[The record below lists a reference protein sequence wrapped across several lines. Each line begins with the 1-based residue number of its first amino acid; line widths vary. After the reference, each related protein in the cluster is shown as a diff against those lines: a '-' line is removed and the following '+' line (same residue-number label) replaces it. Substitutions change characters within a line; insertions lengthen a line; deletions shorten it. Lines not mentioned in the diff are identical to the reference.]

1 MLTIPDVNDK
11 DEFARTVQALTQL
24 KISEEQQKA
33 IFQVLGGI
41 LFLGNIDFISNGE
54 YSQVDVSFLIPF
66 FLMFSHF

>member
-33 IFQVLGGI
+33 IFQVLSGI

-66 FLMFSHF
+66 VLIFSHF